1 MGKVLHRKNDPE
13 ELNIELENRLPK
25 HLKKNYFRKPL
36 FYSPEDIISKLP
48 ISEEVTT
55 MYLHQ
60 NYLELYGIKSGS
72 MDVDAQL
79 NALSKITENFICSDL
94 MNNKLNV
101 IDQSSSVYNTKHK
114 EMPVLLSVRS
124 VLFYTYLKEEDKST
138 HSANSSNNKSLWMPL
153 HKPYTYKCNEL
164 KKQRHQ
170 AAQRCLFRDG
180 NTQLASYLIEMQS
193 EFFTTI
199 LPYANLKGMYRE
211 LASKYT
217 KGKMFKLNKT
227 AISSASENDPGFFMD
242 EEEEENKG
250 NDLNSGSRLPL
261 NSNSTNKENSSKLY
275 EYDENANIQQIFDF

>member
-1 MGKVLHRKNDPE
+1 MGKVLHRKNDPD
-13 ELNIELENRLPK
+13 ELNIETENKLPK
-25 HLKKNYFRKPL
+25 NLKNKYFRKPL
-36 FYSPEDIISKLP
+36 FYSPEEIISKLP
-48 ISEEVTT
+48 ISEEITT

-72 MDVDAQL
+72 LDVDAQL
-79 NALSKITENFICSDL
+79 NALSKITDNFICTDL
-94 MNNKLNV
+94 MHNKLSI

-138 HSANSSNNKSLWMPL
+138 ASTNNSNKSLWMPL

-164 KKQRHQ
+164 KKQRFQ

-199 LPYANLKGMYRE
+199 LPYANLKNMYRE
-211 LASKYT
+211 LAAKYT
-217 KGKMFKLNKT
+217 KGKMFRLTKA

-242 EEEEENKG
+242 DEEEQKE
-250 NDLNSGSRLPL
+250 NDLNSKYQLPL
-261 NSNSTNKENSSKLY
+261 NSNSLNQENSSKLY